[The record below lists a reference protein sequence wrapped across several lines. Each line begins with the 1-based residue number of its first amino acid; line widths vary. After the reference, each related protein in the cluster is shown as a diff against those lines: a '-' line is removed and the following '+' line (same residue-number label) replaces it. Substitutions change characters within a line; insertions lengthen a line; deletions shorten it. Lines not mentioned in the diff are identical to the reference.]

1 MAVLPDHEL
10 KELVDERRVYVT
22 DGPGIDQE
30 LQIGPASID
39 LRLGYSFG
47 VLDTRKTRYLDT
59 RQMDSYND
67 VTKDRTATAEDGIVV
82 HPGEFVLGSTLET
95 IHVPDHLVAR
105 IEGRSSYARL
115 GIIPHA
121 AAGYL
126 DPGFEGQVT
135 LEIQNLGN
143 VPVTMY
149 PEDRV
154 CQVAFETLTSPA
166 ETPYGEK
173 ADSKYMNQEGATG
186 SRLDKEKRS

>member
-1 MAVLPDHEL
+1 MAILPDHEL
-10 KELVDERRVYVT
+10 KSLVEKGSIYVKK
-22 DGPGIDQE
+22 GPDINSE
-30 LQIGPASID
+30 LQVGPASID

-47 VLDTRKTRYLDT
+47 VLDTRNTRFIDT
-59 RQMDSYND
+59 RNMDLYQN
-67 VTKDRTATAEDGIVV
+67 VTEEKTATAEDGIVI
-82 HPGEFVLGSTLET
+82 HPGEFVLGATLET
-95 IHVPDHLVAR
+95 VNVPANLVAR

-166 ETPYGEK
+166 ETPYGDK
-173 ADSKYMNQEGATG
+173 KDSKYMGQEGATG
-186 SRLDKEKRS
+186 SRLEHEKR